1 MDSQILEQICWD
13 VHSWED
19 CLKKFLLVN
28 YMSHWRM
35 MDLRLFGNG
44 FLTLSRLMGSY
55 NYFSKITVDDFL
67 WSSNQLHLISS
78 TFLIPV
84 EGVKVYF
91 IFHILLLHFGFWL
104 NNDGCNTS
112 CFVVHLRLCLRNFKT
127 FQGTECRYVL
137 LRKLLEVKVSVLYFY
152 HDCIFPSFCNY
163 FPNYGKSSHIWWSLL
178 TLVFPQLS
186 PVSLCCLMD
195 NH

>member
-1 MDSQILEQICWD
+1 MT
-13 VHSWED
+13 
-19 CLKKFLLVN
+19 FLPGIAWTHLN
-28 YMSHWRM
+28 AP
-35 MDLRLFGNG
+35 DLQTAKTSASTNMV
-44 FLTLSRLMGSY
+44 TLA
-55 NYFSKITVDDFL
+55 DD
-67 WSSNQLHLISS
+67 HLISS

-163 FPNYGKSSHIWWSLL
+163 FPNYGKSSHISWSLL